1 MKKLL
6 IGVLAFI
13 LILSLAGCAV
23 TPPTGKDNSGNTSSE
38 SKNKPT
44 QNSDD
49 EENASSSKKSDNSNS
64 LPDYFPKDLG
74 LIPDYAEIVSVREK
88 EGTKGVDVVLASDGS
103 INGLRDHYERTFGEG
118 IVKIEDRNDGYYF
131 AAKKDGS
138 LYTTLISA
146 DTYEGQ
152 LLYNGKIC
160 VTVSILKGESDPVN
174 SGGDAQNSDTAS
186 TSDKWPTHGA
196 AANIPELGKYSELKV
211 TDMNILGSDEFII
224 ECKTSKEDLREYAE
238 SVMEKFPLKRT
249 KIDEGGLYSV
259 TGHDNK
265 GLVFTAQHDSSTN
278 VAKIQIY
285 VDSFFDPENPD
296 GTDENGVPNWVNK
309 Q

>member
-1 MKKLL
+1 LKR
-6 IGVLAFI
+6 
-13 LILSLAGCAV
+13 ILSLILTFVLILTLVGCAV
-23 TPPTGKDNSGNTSSE
+23 TPPAGKDNSRNTSSE

-49 EENASSSKKSDNSNS
+49 EENASSSKISDNSNS
-64 LPDYFPKDLG
+64 LPDYFSKDLG
-74 LIPDYAEIVSVREK
+74 LIPDYAEIVAVREK
-88 EGTKGVDVVLASDGS
+88 EGAKGVDVVLASDGS
-103 INGLRDHYERTFGEG
+103 INGLRDHYERIFGEG
-118 IVKIEDRNDGYYF
+118 IVKIEDRDDGYYIS
-131 AAKKDGS
+131 ARKDGL

-146 DTYEGQ
+146 DTYEGH

-160 VTVSILKGESDPVN
+160 VTVSILKGESDSVD
-174 SGGDAQNSDTAS
+174 SEGDEQNSDTAS

-238 SVMEKFPLKRT
+238 SVIEKFPLKRT
-249 KIDEGGLYSV
+249 KIDEGELYSV
-259 TGHDNK
+259 TGYDNK

-309 Q
+309 H

>member
-1 MKKLL
+1 MKK
-6 IGVLAFI
+6 
-13 LILSLAGCAV
+13 ILSLILAFVLIVTLGGCAV
-23 TPPTGKDNSGNTSSE
+23 TPPAGKDNSGNTTSE
-38 SKNKPT
+38 SKNNT
-44 QNSDD
+44 QNSDV
-49 EENASSSKKSDNSNS
+49 EKNASSNL
-64 LPDYFPKDLG
+64 LPDYFPKDLE

-88 EGTKGVDVVLASDGS
+88 EGAKGVDVVLASDGS
-103 INGLRDHYERTFGEG
+103 INGLRDHYEQIFGEG
-118 IVKIEDRNDGYYF
+118 IVKIEDRDDGYYIS
-131 AAKKDGS
+131 AKKDGS
-138 LYTTLISA
+138 FYTALISA
-146 DTYEGQ
+146 DTYEGHS
-152 LLYNGKIC
+152 LYNGKFC
-160 VTVSILKGESDPVN
+160 VTVSILKGESDSVD

-278 VAKIQIY
+278 AAKIQIY
-285 VDSFFDPENPD
+285 VDSHFDPENPD
-296 GTDENGVPNWVNK
+296 GTDENDVPSWVNK
-309 Q
+309 P

>member
-1 MKKLL
+1 MKR
-6 IGVLAFI
+6 
-13 LILSLAGCAV
+13 ILSLILAFVLILTLGGCAV
-23 TPPTGKDNSGNTSSE
+23 TPPTGKDSSGNTSS
-38 SKNKPT
+38 KP
-44 QNSDD
+44 Q
-49 EENASSSKKSDNSNS
+49 KSDNSNS

-103 INGLRDHYERTFGEG
+103 INGLRDHYEQIFGEG
-118 IVKIEDRNDGYYF
+118 IVKIEDRDDGYYIS
-131 AAKKDGS
+131 AKKEGS
-138 LYTTLISA
+138 LYTILISA
-146 DTYEGQ
+146 DTYEGHS
-152 LLYNGKIC
+152 LYNGKIC
-160 VTVSILKGESDPVN
+160 VTVSILKGEGDSVD
-174 SGGDAQNSDTAS
+174 SEGDAQKSDTAS

-196 AANIPELGKYSELKV
+196 AANIPELGEYSELKV
-211 TDMNILGSDEFII
+211 TDMNTLGSDEFII

-238 SVMEKFPLKRT
+238 SVMEKFPLKHT

-296 GTDENGVPNWVNK
+296 GTDENGVPNWINK

>member
-1 MKKLL
+1 MRR
-6 IGVLAFI
+6 
-13 LILSLAGCAV
+13 ILSLILAFVLILTLGGCAMN
-23 TPPTGKDNSGNTSSE
+23 PPAEKDNSGNTSAE
-38 SKNKPT
+38 
-44 QNSDD
+44 
-49 EENASSSKKSDNSNS
+49 SKKSDNSNS

-103 INGLRDHYERTFGEG
+103 INGLRDHYEQIFGEG
-118 IVKIEDRNDGYYF
+118 IVKIEDRDDGYYIS
-131 AAKKDGS
+131 AKKEGS
-138 LYTTLISA
+138 LYTILISA
-146 DTYEGQ
+146 DTYEGHS
-152 LLYNGKIC
+152 LYNGKIC
-160 VTVSILKGESDPVN
+160 VTVSILKGEGDSVD
-174 SGGDAQNSDTAS
+174 SEGDAQKSDTAS
-186 TSDKWPTHGA
+186 ISDKWPTHGA
-196 AANIPELGKYSELKV
+196 AANIPELGEYSELKV
-211 TDMNILGSDEFII
+211 TDMNALGSDEFII
-224 ECKTSKEDLREYAE
+224 ECKTSKEDLRQYAE
-238 SVMEKFPLKRT
+238 SVMEKFPLKHT

-296 GTDENGVPNWVNK
+296 GTDENGVPNWINK

>member
-1 MKKLL
+1 MKHKED
-6 IGVLAFI
+6 IYMKR
-13 LILSLAGCAV
+13 ILSLILAFVLILMLGGCAV
-23 TPPTGKDNSGNTSSE
+23 TPPAGKDNSGNTSS
-38 SKNKPT
+38 
-44 QNSDD
+44 
-49 EENASSSKKSDNSNS
+49 SNS

-88 EGTKGVDVVLASDGS
+88 EGAKGVDVVLASDGS
-103 INGLRDHYERTFGEG
+103 INGLRDHYERIFGEG
-118 IVKIEDRNDGYYF
+118 IVKIEDRDDGYYIS
-131 AAKKDGS
+131 AKKDGS

-146 DTYEGQ
+146 DTYEGH

-160 VTVSILKGESDPVN
+160 VTVSILKGESDSVD
-174 SGGDAQNSDTAS
+174 SEGGAQNSDTTS

-265 GLVFTAQHDSSTN
+265 GLVFTVQHDSSTN

>member
-1 MKKLL
+1 MKHKED
-6 IGVLAFI
+6 IYMKR
-13 LILSLAGCAV
+13 ILSLILAFVLILMLGGCAV
-23 TPPTGKDNSGNTSSE
+23 TPPAGKDNSGNTSS
-38 SKNKPT
+38 
-44 QNSDD
+44 
-49 EENASSSKKSDNSNS
+49 SNS

-103 INGLRDHYERTFGEG
+103 INGLRDHYEQIFGEG
-118 IVKIEDRNDGYYF
+118 IVKIEDRDDGYYIS
-131 AAKKDGS
+131 AKKEGS
-138 LYTTLISA
+138 LYTILISA
-146 DTYEGQ
+146 DTYEGHS
-152 LLYNGKIC
+152 LYNGKIC
-160 VTVSILKGESDPVN
+160 VTVSILKGESDSVD
-174 SGGDAQNSDTAS
+174 SEGGAQNSDTTS

-265 GLVFTAQHDSSTN
+265 GLVFTVQHDSSTN

>member
-1 MKKLL
+1 MKK
-6 IGVLAFI
+6 
-13 LILSLAGCAV
+13 ILSLILASVLILTLGGCAV
-23 TPPTGKDNSGNTSSE
+23 TPPTGKDSSGNTSYE
-38 SKNKPT
+38 S
-44 QNSDD
+44 Q
-49 EENASSSKKSDNSNS
+49 KSDNSNS

-74 LIPDYAEIVSVREK
+74 LIPDYAEIASVREK
-88 EGTKGVDVVLASDGS
+88 EGTNGVDVVLASDGS
-103 INGLRDHYERTFGEG
+103 INGLRDHYERIFGEG
-118 IVKIEDRNDGYYF
+118 IIKIEDRDDGYYIS
-131 AAKKDGS
+131 AKKGDS

-146 DTYEGQ
+146 DTYEGHS
-152 LLYNGKIC
+152 LYNGKIS
-160 VTVSILKGESDPVN
+160 VTVSILKGESDSVD
-174 SGGDAQNSDTAS
+174 SEGDAQNSDTAS

-296 GTDENGVPNWVNK
+296 GTDENGVPNWVNN

>member
-1 MKKLL
+1 M
-6 IGVLAFI
+6 
-13 LILSLAGCAV
+13 
-23 TPPTGKDNSGNTSSE
+23 
-38 SKNKPT
+38 
-44 QNSDD
+44 
-49 EENASSSKKSDNSNS
+49 
-64 LPDYFPKDLG
+64 
-74 LIPDYAEIVSVREK
+74 
-88 EGTKGVDVVLASDGS
+88 
-103 INGLRDHYERTFGEG
+103 RDHYEQIFGEG
-118 IVKIEDRNDGYYF
+118 IEKIEDRDDGYYIS
-131 AAKKDGS
+131 AKKDGS

-146 DTYEGQ
+146 DTYEGHS
-152 LLYNGKIC
+152 LYNGKIC
-160 VTVSILKGESDPVN
+160 VTVSILKEESDSVD
-174 SGGDAQNSDTAS
+174 SEGDAQNSDTAS

-224 ECKTSKEDLREYAE
+224 ECKTSNEDLREYAE

-265 GLVFTAQHDSSTN
+265 GLVFTAQHDSSTS

>member
-1 MKKLL
+1 M
-6 IGVLAFI
+6 
-13 LILSLAGCAV
+13 
-23 TPPTGKDNSGNTSSE
+23 
-38 SKNKPT
+38 T
-44 QNSDD
+44 QNSDG

-88 EGTKGVDVVLASDGS
+88 EGAKGVDVVLASDGS
-103 INGLRDHYERTFGEG
+103 INGLRDHYERIFGEG
-118 IVKIEDRNDGYYF
+118 IVKIEDRDDGYYIS
-131 AAKKDGS
+131 AKKDGS

-146 DTYEGQ
+146 DTYEGH

-160 VTVSILKGESDPVN
+160 VTVSILKGESDSVA
-174 SGGDAQNSDTAS
+174 SEGDGQNSDTAS

-309 Q
+309 P

>member
-1 MKKLL
+1 MKK
-6 IGVLAFI
+6 ILA
-13 LILSLAGCAV
+13 LILASVLILTLGGCAV
-23 TPPTGKDNSGNTSSE
+23 APPAGKDNSDNTSSE

-64 LPDYFPKDLG
+64 LPDYFPNDLE
-74 LIPDYAEIVSVREK
+74 LIPSYAEIISVREK
-88 EGTKGVDVVLASDGS
+88 EGVKGVDVVLASDGS
-103 INGLRDHYERTFGEG
+103 INGLRDHYELIFGEG
-118 IVKIEDRNDGYYF
+118 IVKIEDRDDGYYIS
-131 AAKKDGS
+131 ANKDGS

-146 DTYEGQ
+146 DTYEGH

-160 VTVSILKGESDPVN
+160 VAVSILKGK
-174 SGGDAQNSDTAS
+174 GDSVDSEGSAQNSYTAS

-211 TDMNILGSDEFII
+211 TDMNILGTDEFII
-224 ECKTSKEDLREYAE
+224 ECKTSKEDLRNYAE

-249 KIDEGGLYSV
+249 KIDEDGLYSF
-259 TGHDNK
+259 TGYDNK

-278 VAKIQIY
+278 VAIIQIY

-296 GTDENGVPNWVNK
+296 GTDENGVPNWVHK

>member
-1 MKKLL
+1 MKK
-6 IGVLAFI
+6 
-13 LILSLAGCAV
+13 ILSLILASVLIITLGGCAG
-23 TPPTGKDNSGNTSSE
+23 TQPAGKDNSGNTSSE
-38 SKNKPT
+38 SQDKPT
-44 QNSDD
+44 QN
-49 EENASSSKKSDNSNS
+49 A
-64 LPDYFPKDLG
+64 LPDYFAKDLG

-88 EGTKGVDVVLASDGS
+88 EGAKGVDVVLASDGS
-103 INGLRDHYERTFGEG
+103 INGLRDHYEQIFGEG
-118 IVKIEDRNDGYYF
+118 IVKIEDRDDGYYIS
-131 AAKKDGS
+131 AKKDGS

-146 DTYEGQ
+146 DTYEGHS
-152 LLYNGKIC
+152 LYDGKIC
-160 VTVSILKGESDPVN
+160 VTVSILKGESDSVD
-174 SGGDAQNSDTAS
+174 SEGDAQNSDTAS

-249 KIDEGGLYSV
+249 KSDEDEVYSV
-259 TGHDNK
+259 TGRDNK

-278 VAKIQIY
+278 VAIIQIY

-296 GTDENGVPNWVNK
+296 GTDENGVPNWVNHP
-309 Q
+309 

>member
-1 MKKLL
+1 MKR
-6 IGVLAFI
+6 
-13 LILSLAGCAV
+13 ILSLILAFVLILMLGGCAV
-23 TPPTGKDNSGNTSSE
+23 TPPAGKDNSGNTSS
-38 SKNKPT
+38 
-44 QNSDD
+44 
-49 EENASSSKKSDNSNS
+49 SNS

-88 EGTKGVDVVLASDGS
+88 EGAKGVDVVLASDGS
-103 INGLRDHYERTFGEG
+103 INGLRDHYERIFGEG
-118 IVKIEDRNDGYYF
+118 IVKIEDRDDGYYIS
-131 AAKKDGS
+131 AKKDGS

-146 DTYEGQ
+146 DTYDGHSR
-152 LLYNGKIC
+152 YNGKIC
-160 VTVSILKGESDPVN
+160 VTVSILKGESDSVA
-174 SGGDAQNSDTAS
+174 SEGDGQNSDTAS

-249 KIDEGGLYSV
+249 KIDEDELYSV
-259 TGHDNK
+259 TGHDNE
-265 GLVFTAQHDSSTN
+265 GLVFTAQHDSSTD
-278 VAKIQIY
+278 VAIIQIY

-309 Q
+309 P

>member
-1 MKKLL
+1 MRR
-6 IGVLAFI
+6 
-13 LILSLAGCAV
+13 ILSLILAFVLILTLGGCAV
-23 TPPTGKDNSGNTSSE
+23 APPTGKDSSGNTSSE
-38 SKNKPT
+38 SR
-44 QNSDD
+44 
-49 EENASSSKKSDNSNS
+49 KSDKSNS
-64 LPDYFPKDLG
+64 LPDYFPKDLR

-88 EGTKGVDVVLASDGS
+88 EGAKGVDVVLASDGS
-103 INGLRDHYERTFGEG
+103 INGLRDHYEQVFGGG
-118 IVKIEDRNDGYYF
+118 IVKIEDRDDGYYIS
-131 AAKKDGS
+131 AKKDGS
-138 LYTTLISA
+138 LYTILISA
-146 DTYEGQ
+146 DTSEGHS
-152 LLYNGKIC
+152 LYNGKIC
-160 VTVSILKGESDPVN
+160 VTVSILKGESDFVD
-174 SGGDAQNSDTAS
+174 SEGDAQKSDTAS

-249 KIDEGGLYSV
+249 KIDEGRLYSV

-265 GLVFTAQHDSSTN
+265 GLVFTAQHDSSTDA
-278 VAKIQIY
+278 AKIQIY

-309 Q
+309 

>member
-1 MKKLL
+1 MRRTLSL
-6 IGVLAFI
+6 ILAFV
-13 LILSLAGCAV
+13 LILTLGGCAV
-23 TPPTGKDNSGNTSSE
+23 NPAAGKDNSGNTSS
-38 SKNKPT
+38 
-44 QNSDD
+44 
-49 EENASSSKKSDNSNS
+49 SNS

-88 EGTKGVDVVLASDGS
+88 EGTNGVDVVLASDGS
-103 INGLRDHYERTFGEG
+103 INGLRDHYERIFGEG
-118 IVKIEDRNDGYYF
+118 IIKIEDRDDGYYIS
-131 AAKKDGS
+131 AKKGDS

-146 DTYEGQ
+146 DTYEGHT
-152 LLYNGKIC
+152 LYNGKIC
-160 VTVSILKGESDPVN
+160 VTVSILKGEGDSVD
-174 SGGDAQNSDTAS
+174 SEGDAQNSDTAS

-196 AANIPELGKYSELKV
+196 AANIPELGEYSELKV
-211 TDMNILGSDEFII
+211 TDMNTLGSDEFII

-265 GLVFTAQHDSSTN
+265 GLVFTAQHNSSTN

-285 VDSFFDPENPD
+285 VDSFFDPEKPE

>member
-1 MKKLL
+1 MKK
-6 IGVLAFI
+6 
-13 LILSLAGCAV
+13 ILSLILASVLIVTLVGCAV
-23 TPPTGKDNSGNTSSE
+23 TPPAGKDNSENASSE
-38 SKNKPT
+38 SKNMPT

-49 EENASSSKKSDNSNS
+49 EKDASSNS
-64 LPDYFPKDLG
+64 LPGYFPKDLG

-88 EGTKGVDVVLASDGS
+88 EGAKGVDVVLASEGS
-103 INGLRDHYERTFGEG
+103 INGLRDHYERIFDEG
-118 IVKIEDRNDGYYF
+118 IVKIEDRDDGYYIS
-131 AAKKDGS
+131 AKKDGS
-138 LYTTLISA
+138 LYTILISA
-146 DTYEGQ
+146 DTYEGH

-160 VTVSILKGESDPVN
+160 VTVAILNGESDSVD
-174 SGGDAQNSDTAS
+174 SEGGAQNSDTAS
-186 TSDKWPTHGA
+186 TSDQWPTHGA
-196 AANIPELGKYSELKV
+196 AANIPELGNYSELKV
-211 TDMNILGSDEFII
+211 TDMNSLGSDEFII

-249 KIDEGGLYSV
+249 EIDEGGLYSV

-296 GTDENGVPNWVNK
+296 GTDENGVPNWVN
-309 Q
+309 